1 MIVNSY
7 SFLLFFLVVFC
18 IYYLPVWLKT
28 PKFQNTWLLFVSYV
42 FYGIADWRMIPLL
55 LGTTV
60 VIWGIGLW
68 LRKMMDNGQIKAAS
82 QITTF
87 SVILGIGILLYFKYL
102 NFFAQSIAD
111 LLQAIGL
118 QVSWSTLNI
127 ILPVGV
133 SFFTFKLISYIIEI
147 HREHIMPSKDLT
159 EFSAYIAFF
168 PTILS
173 GPIDRPDKFL
183 PQMRHVHRLDYALA
197 ADGCRQIL
205 WGMFTKMCIADN
217 LALITDNA
225 WSGVDTI
232 SSTTILIA
240 ALLYPI
246 QLYADFDGY
255 SNMAIGVGKLL
266 GYRVTRNFN
275 HPFIAR
281 NMAEFWR
288 RWHIS
293 LTQWITD
300 YVFMPLNIA
309 FRTIGTWGIVMA
321 AMINLLLI
329 GLWHGANWTFACFG
343 LYHGLLFIPLIL
355 SGAFGKNKKLKANNH
370 GLPFLKDFGKM
381 LTTYVLVAVG
391 LILFRAENISQAFN
405 FIYHLASNGLSGE
418 SIIDNYGKLYII
430 FGLFLLV
437 LEWIQR
443 KEEHALQLQDYRI
456 FRKQPVRFV
465 TYLIIILLIITFT
478 GRSQAFIYFQF

>member
-1 MIVNSY
+1 
-7 SFLLFFLVVFC
+7 
-18 IYYLPVWLKT
+18 
-28 PKFQNTWLLFVSYV
+28 
-42 FYGIADWRMIPLL
+42 
-55 LGTTV
+55 
-60 VIWGIGLW
+60 
-68 LRKMMDNGQIKAAS
+68 
-82 QITTF
+82 
-87 SVILGIGILLYFKYL
+87 
-102 NFFAQSIAD
+102 
-111 LLQAIGL
+111 
-118 QVSWSTLNI
+118 
-127 ILPVGV
+127 
-133 SFFTFKLISYIIEI
+133 
-147 HREHIMPSKDLT
+147 
-159 EFSAYIAFF
+159 
-168 PTILS
+168 
-173 GPIDRPDKFL
+173 
-183 PQMRHVHRLDYALA
+183 
-197 ADGCRQIL
+197 
-205 WGMFTKMCIADN
+205 
-217 LALITDNA
+217 
-225 WSGVDTI
+225 
-232 SSTTILIA
+232 
-240 ALLYPI
+240 
-246 QLYADFDGY
+246 
-255 SNMAIGVGKLL
+255 MAIGVGKLL

-391 LILFRAENISQAFN
+391 LILFRAEDISQAFN

-418 SIIDNYGKLYII
+418 SIIDNYGKLYIL